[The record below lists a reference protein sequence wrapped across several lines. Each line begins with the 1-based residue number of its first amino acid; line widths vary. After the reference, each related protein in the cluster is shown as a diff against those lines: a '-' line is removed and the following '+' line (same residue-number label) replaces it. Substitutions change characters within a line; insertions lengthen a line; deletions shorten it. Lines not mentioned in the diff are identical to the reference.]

1 MRSVFCCLYAVPV
14 LIPLPQAYT
23 VSRHHGREVQCNENQ
38 TAAGKA
44 EHLENRFGY
53 LPAALSVGIGLLL
66 AGLAALSGLL
76 LLSDLSE
83 WISALLLGLLLFC
96 SGYSMGRFAGFHRR
110 RKGWLTGLCC
120 GLLLC
125 GILLAVG
132 LFWQGTAGSPVRLL
146 LICGGS
152 IWGGISGVNAPHKKP
167 PK

>member
-1 MRSVFCCLYAVPV
+1 MRTKRQPARQS
-14 LIPLPQAYT
+14 IW
-23 VSRHHGREVQCNENQ
+23 
-38 TAAGKA
+38 
-44 EHLENRFGY
+44 ENRFGY

-83 WISALLLGLLLFC
+83 WISAL
-96 SGYSMGRFAGFHRR
+96 
-110 RKGWLTGLCC
+110 
-120 GLLLC
+120 
-125 GILLAVG
+125 
-132 LFWQGTAGSPVRLL
+132 PVRLL

>member
-1 MRSVFCCLYAVPV
+1 MRTKRQPARQS
-14 LIPLPQAYT
+14 IW
-23 VSRHHGREVQCNENQ
+23 
-38 TAAGKA
+38 
-44 EHLENRFGY
+44 ENRFGY

-132 LFWQGTAGSPVRLL
+132 CSGRGLPAVR
-146 LICGGS
+146 CGCC
-152 IWGGISGVNAPHKKP
+152 
-167 PK
+167 

>member
-1 MRSVFCCLYAVPV
+1 MRTKRQPARQS
-14 LIPLPQAYT
+14 IW
-23 VSRHHGREVQCNENQ
+23 
-38 TAAGKA
+38 
-44 EHLENRFGY
+44 ENRFGY
-53 LPAALSVGIGLLL
+53 LPAALFVGIGLLL

-110 RKGWLTGLCC
+110 RQGWLTGLCG

-125 GILLAVG
+125 GILLAGG

>member
-38 TAAGKA
+38 RQPVRQSIW
-44 EHLENRFGY
+44 ENRFGY

>member
-1 MRSVFCCLYAVPV
+1 MRTKRQPARQS
-14 LIPLPQAYT
+14 IW
-23 VSRHHGREVQCNENQ
+23 
-38 TAAGKA
+38 
-44 EHLENRFGY
+44 ENRFGY

-132 LFWQGTAGSPVRLL
+132 LFWQGTAGSPVL

>member
-1 MRSVFCCLYAVPV
+1 MRTKRQPV
-14 LIPLPQAYT
+14 RQSIW
-23 VSRHHGREVQCNENQ
+23 
-38 TAAGKA
+38 
-44 EHLENRFGY
+44 ENRFGY

-83 WISALLLGLLLFC
+83 RISALLLGLLLFC
-96 SGYSMGRFAGFHRR
+96 FGYSMGRFAGFHRR

-152 IWGGISGVNAPHKKP
+152 IWGGISGVNAPTRSHRNNGNCQYRKRQSGELPRKM
-167 PK
+167 

>member
-1 MRSVFCCLYAVPV
+1 MRTKRQPARQS
-14 LIPLPQAYT
+14 IW
-23 VSRHHGREVQCNENQ
+23 
-38 TAAGKA
+38 
-44 EHLENRFGY
+44 ENRFGY

-132 LFWQGTAGSPVRLL
+132 LFWQGTARWGDSHFLSWASKKEN
-146 LICGGS
+146 GGS
-152 IWGGISGVNAPHKKP
+152 VWGGISGVNAPHKKP

>member
-1 MRSVFCCLYAVPV
+1 MRTKRQPARQS
-14 LIPLPQAYT
+14 IW
-23 VSRHHGREVQCNENQ
+23 
-38 TAAGKA
+38 
-44 EHLENRFGY
+44 ENRFGY
-53 LPAALSVGIGLLL
+53 LPAALFVGIGLLL

-96 SGYSMGRFAGFHRR
+96 SGYGMGRFAGFHRR

-132 LFWQGTAGSPVRLL
+132 LFWQGTAGSPV
-146 LICGGS
+146 ICGGS

>member
-1 MRSVFCCLYAVPV
+1 MRSVFCCLYAVSV

-44 EHLENRFGY
+44 EHLGKPVRVSAGGIVRGNR
-53 LPAALSVGIGLLL
+53 L

>member
-1 MRSVFCCLYAVPV
+1 MRTKRQPARQS
-14 LIPLPQAYT
+14 IW
-23 VSRHHGREVQCNENQ
+23 
-38 TAAGKA
+38 
-44 EHLENRFGY
+44 ENRFGY

-66 AGLAALSGLL
+66 TGLAALSGLL

-132 LFWQGTAGSPVRLL
+132 LFWQGTAGSPVRLQYL
-146 LICGGS
+146 GRHLRRECSPQEATEITATASTGS
-152 IWGGISGVNAPHKKP
+152 DSPANCRGRCKLFSVFA
-167 PK
+167 

>member
-1 MRSVFCCLYAVPV
+1 MVEIPKSMYTLLY
-14 LIPLPQAYT
+14 
-23 VSRHHGREVQCNENQ
+23 VSKVRIV
-38 TAAGKA
+38 
-44 EHLENRFGY
+44 
-53 LPAALSVGIGLLL
+53 
-66 AGLAALSGLL
+66 L

-152 IWGGISGVNAPHKKP
+152 IWGGISGVNAPHKNP